1 MGHMRF
7 VADNRELLTD
17 DRLARAYIAGPDEAP
32 TFGRTLLSG
41 KQIVVERPDDASG
54 AFTIPWPI
62 PGHGDWLLASNSLME
77 RERPY
82 NLEVELARGLVFRL
96 RDQLAAWE
104 MLGLK
109 TTKSLVKGV
118 KDATRAFSRAEVSQG
133 VDPASA
139 AVHAGTAL
147 VFAADA
153 SCELVDLYSQQAL
166 AMRMANDQRL
176 TTLLGVRLRE
186 KPPEGAI
193 AKRVADTFNLTSV
206 SCGWSSVE
214 PSEGR
219 REWTASD
226 KPVEWARSKGMR
238 VCLGPLL
245 EFDDKALPDWAYLWE
260 GDLETLTSLMIGH
273 VRATVQRYRG
283 KAQLWHVAS
292 KINRDKVLSLS
303 DEQRLQIVAN
313 AVRTIRQLDPNT
325 PVVVGV
331 EQPWGE
337 YRATRQ
343 TELSPLDFADA
354 LERADLGIAGFD
366 LELNIGVHPHGTT
379 LRSPLAFSR
388 LIDLWNVRLESP
400 LMLSI
405 SLPSSAED
413 DPHAD
418 PRLSIVA
425 GGKDGE
431 LLTPDFQAK
440 WVERHLPMMMA
451 KNAVQVAVWSQLS
464 DEGKHRLPHAGLYDP
479 AKAEKPIVNAL
490 ADIRKRLLV

>member
-1 MGHMRF
+1 MGQMRF
-7 VADNRELLTD
+7 VADNRDLLTEK
-17 DRLARAYIAGPDEAP
+17 RLARAYVAGPDEAP

-41 KQIVVERPDDASG
+41 KQVVVERPDDASG

-62 PGHGDWLLASNSLME
+62 PGHGDWLLATNSLME

-109 TTKSLVKGV
+109 TSSSLVKGV
-118 KDATRAFSRAEVSQG
+118 KDATRAFSRAAVSQG

-139 AVHAGTAL
+139 AIHAGTAL
-147 VFAADA
+147 VVGAKA
-153 SCELVDLYSQQAL
+153 SCELVDLYSEQAL

-176 TTLLGVRLRE
+176 TTLLGIRLRD
-186 KPPEGAI
+186 KPPEGP
-193 AKRVADTFNLTSV
+193 VAEQVASTFNLASV

-219 REWTASD
+219 REWTACD
-226 KPVEWARSKGMR
+226 KPLEWARSKGMR

-245 EFDDKALPDWAYLWE
+245 EFDEKALPDWAYLWE
-260 GDLETLTSLMIGH
+260 GDIETLTSLMIGH

-292 KINRDKVLSLS
+292 KINRDKVLSLT

-313 AVRTIRQLDPNT
+313 AVRTIRQLDPST

-343 TELSPLDFADA
+343 TELAPLDFADA

-388 LIDLWNVRLESP
+388 LVDLWNVRLESP
-400 LMLSI
+400 LMLSV
-405 SLPSSAED
+405 SLPSSGAD
-413 DPHAD
+413 DPDSD

-425 GGKDGE
+425 DGVDGG

-440 WVERHLPMMMA
+440 WVSRHLPMLMA

-464 DEGKHRLPHAGLYDP
+464 DQGPHSYPHAGLYD
-479 AKAEKPIVNAL
+479 ASESDKPIVNTF
-490 ADIRKRLLV
+490 ADIRKRLLS